1 MQPPWKAIW
10 SLLKILKIELLHGQA
25 VPLHG
30 IYQKKKKE
38 QKTHPTLFHKY
49 LFITMPIAALFII
62 AKTWKRPICL
72 LTDEQRKKILYI

>member
-1 MQPPWKAIW
+1 M

-30 IYQKKKKE
+30 IYQKKKRTKNP
-38 QKTHPTLFHKY
+38 PTLFHKY
-49 LFITMPIAALFII
+49 VFITMPIAALFII